1 MRIKYDKNISDR
13 YIIWKSENNIKKGQS
28 THKLQFKKK
37 KKSMKGSG
45 YNVSTYFS

>member
-1 MRIKYDKNISDR
+1 MRIKYDKNISER

-28 THKLQFKKK
+28 TYKLPFIK